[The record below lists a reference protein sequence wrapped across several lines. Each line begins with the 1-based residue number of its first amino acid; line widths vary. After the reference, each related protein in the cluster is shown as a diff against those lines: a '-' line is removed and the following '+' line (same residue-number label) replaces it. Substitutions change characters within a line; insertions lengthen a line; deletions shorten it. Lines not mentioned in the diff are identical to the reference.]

1 MDYKVVIVGAGPA
14 GSTAAKHLSEQGISV
29 LLIDKDKFP
38 RKKACGGG
46 IPVRLLKHFP
56 YLEELIDSYSYTG
69 WVHSSFSRSKVQ
81 LQREKPTVAM
91 VVREKFDHDL
101 VKLAVAQGTTFMD
114 GKAVTDLMVSKD
126 NAIIILDDGSP
137 ITSHIVIGADGVW
150 STIAKKAGLAS
161 SRKSI
166 GVCAF
171 QEQKLGKD
179 TMDQWF
185 KNTRTLHVHLHFQ
198 GMSGYGWVF
207 PKKEHLNVGIGE
219 IIPLKQKRG
228 GKNNLR
234 EKYQQYLVELK
245 KHSLIPPSFGTG
257 RIQGGATPLYPLEKT
272 YANRVLLCGDAA
284 GLINPVTA
292 EGIHYAMHSGK
303 IAAEVVTDAIA
314 SDNCSD
320 DALSQYQT
328 RWKKQF
334 GKDLKILLKTATSL
348 TNQTEKL
355 IKLLNKDK
363 KLADMAL
370 DVLTGQRSIHEC
382 RLELLLRIFY
392 IYCADLLKRGRKIN
406 SRNQQC

>member
-1 MDYKVVIVGAGPA
+1 MDYEVVVVGAGPA

-46 IPVRLLKHFP
+46 IPVRLLKQFS

-69 WVHSSFSRSKVQ
+69 WVHSSFSKSKVQ

-101 VKLAVAQGTTFMD
+101 VKLAVAHGTTFMD
-114 GKAVTDLMVSKD
+114 GKTVTDLVISKD
-126 NAIIILDDGSP
+126 DATIMLDDESS
-137 ITSHIVIGADGVW
+137 ITSHIVIGADGIW

-161 SRKSI
+161 SRESI

-171 QEQKLGKD
+171 QEQKLGKA

-219 IIPLKQKRG
+219 IIPLKQKRE

-245 KHSLIPPSFGTG
+245 KQSLVPPSFGTG
-257 RIQGGATPLYPLEKT
+257 RIQGGATPLYPLDKT
-272 YANRVLLCGDAA
+272 YADRVILCGDAA

-303 IAAEVVTDAIA
+303 IAAEVVGDALV
-314 SDNCSD
+314 SHNYSD

-334 GKDLKILLKTATSL
+334 GKDLKILLKTTTSW

-382 RLELLLRIFY
+382 RVELVVRALYVYCIDFLR
-392 IYCADLLKRGRKIN
+392 RGN
-406 SRNQQC
+406 TDN